1 MRNHPFNVLLLATGG
16 LFIAACP
23 NGNDTNRDANNNDAL
38 AGTNKDGPPNLDS
51 TTPSSDAGLACC
63 PSGSIL
69 YDCQEPGGGAGFA
82 CHNPAL
88 GCASSLTCGQGC
100 DPQVS
105 GRCQCVQTGAC
116 ILGYHPDPTLC
127 RCVPN
132 QDAEAVPPVDAKPAC
147 IDNVLCIKGDHFDT
161 TLCKCVPN
169 QDAEAMPPVD
179 AEPACVDNVLCIEGD
194 HFDTT
199 LCKCVPN
206 QDAGPAPPVDAKPA
220 CIDNVL
226 CIKGDHFDTTLC
238 KCVPD
243 TSPPTPGCSNA
254 TDCTGA
260 LPALCQQCADG
271 SYGCAH
277 FTCVAGQCQV
287 AYCP

>member
-105 GRCQCVQTGAC
+105 GRCQCVQTDTCA
-116 ILGYHPDPTLC
+116 LGYHPDTWGSHPC
-127 RCVPN
+127 PQVSD
-132 QDAEAVPPVDAKPAC
+132 DAQPR
-147 IDNVLCIKGDHFDT
+147 
-161 TLCKCVPN
+161 
-169 QDAEAMPPVD
+169 
-179 AEPACVDNVLCIEGD
+179 
-194 HFDTT
+194 
-199 LCKCVPN
+199 
-206 QDAGPAPPVDAKPA
+206 AGLWHANPAPPSCSLHPYSSKPIGQQA
-220 CIDNVL
+220 
-226 CIKGDHFDTTLC
+226 
-238 KCVPD
+238 
-243 TSPPTPGCSNA
+243 SPASGFATPASEF
-254 TDCTGA
+254 GA
-260 LPALCQQCADG
+260 QMGQPQG
-271 SYGCAH
+271 SG
-277 FTCVAGQCQV
+277 FGR
-287 AYCP
+287 

>member
-116 ILGYHPDPTLC
+116 ILGYHPDPTRC
-127 RCVPN
+127 QCVPD
-132 QDAEAVPPVDAKPAC
+132 QDAGAV
-147 IDNVLCIKGDHFDT
+147 
-161 TLCKCVPN
+161 
-169 QDAEAMPPVD
+169 PPVD
-179 AEPACVDNVLCIEGD
+179 AEPACV
-194 HFDTT
+194 
-199 LCKCVPN
+199 
-206 QDAGPAPPVDAKPA
+206 
-220 CIDNVL
+220 DNVL